1 MNVRKKV
8 LAAVA
13 ACALAVPV
21 VAAAGATA
29 KPGHHQSSLVGR
41 WDLTVT
47 IHIEEPPL
55 YAPLFCDFTA
65 DFLLHCVSKP
75 GTPDPLE
82 GRGVWVMGKDGQFSF
97 WITHHAHRDENGDP
111 VGSINASHLGKLSP
125 NGKRFTTV
133 AHTYIDMHDGSAW
146 QGPVDVEGAAFRI

>member
-13 ACALAVPV
+13 ACALALPV

-29 KPGHHQSSLVGR
+29 KPDYSTALVGR

-47 IHIEEPPL
+47 IHIQEPPL

-65 DFLLHCVSKP
+65 DYLLHCVTKP
-75 GTPDPLE
+75 GNPDQLE
-82 GRGVWVMGKDGQFSF
+82 GRGVWTMAKDGQFSF
-97 WITHHAHRDENGDP
+97 WITHHAHRDENGNP
-111 VGSINASHLGKLSP
+111 VGSINASHLGRISP
-125 NGKRFTTV
+125 NKKKFTTR
-133 AHTYIDMHDGSAW
+133 AHTYIDMHDGTPW
-146 QGPVDVEGAAFRI
+146 QGPVPVEGDAFRI